1 MDVASYNQQVLPE
14 QKINYR
20 EYLRRVSKYDIDRAQ
35 VDFKKIHQEKMRDR
49 VDNVKIKRE
58 EVEKVSIIKHKQ
70 EVEDKD
76 DKIHSLA

>member
-1 MDVASYNQQVLPE
+1 
-14 QKINYR
+14 
-20 EYLRRVSKYDIDRAQ
+20 
-35 VDFKKIHQEKMRDR
+35 MRDR